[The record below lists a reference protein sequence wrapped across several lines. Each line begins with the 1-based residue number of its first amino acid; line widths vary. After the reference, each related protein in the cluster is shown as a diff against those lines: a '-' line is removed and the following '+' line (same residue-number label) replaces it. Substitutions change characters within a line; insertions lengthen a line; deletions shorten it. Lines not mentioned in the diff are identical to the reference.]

1 MPPERFGRY
10 RVTGTLGAGAMG
22 DVYAA
27 TDEVL
32 GRDVAIKVLKSQ
44 RNELAARLLDERFRQ
59 EARAIAQ
66 LTHPS
71 VVVVFDIG
79 LDADPPY
86 LVMER
91 VAGPSLKDRLASGAL
106 PEPDVR
112 ALGIQIARAL
122 AAAHERGI
130 VHRDVKP
137 ANILAAGEQTWKLA
151 DFGVAHVP
159 DSSITMTGQFIGSPA
174 YAPPE
179 ALLRGQCDRE
189 GDVFGLGAVLYHAV
203 TGAWPRLEQ
212 QTGALLAPLPPVRT
226 TAPSV
231 SEELAAI
238 IDRAVQVEP
247 AHRPSASDLA
257 IALAGAFTA
266 SSAQQAAR
274 ASSPSSAHQAAS
286 ASSPA
291 SASRLPTPSSAS
303 SLPTPSSAS
312 SPPTPSS
319 ASSPASASSSSS
331 ASVADQG
338 ASAASISIPPTR
350 VGVPLDSTTSGV
362 PAAPLRWKPFAI
374 GGAIFV
380 LVIILIGVTRGGS
393 TSAGSSTTS
402 GPTMSG
408 VGPTSPPPDEPI
420 EIADPPML
428 EGKSEKDWHKVVEHI
443 ERGKYREAR
452 KKLGEWERKYG
463 STPET
468 ASLREQLANRADDDH
483 RGPPGRRHDD

>member
-22 DVYAA
+22 EVYAA
-27 TDEVL
+27 TDEAL
-32 GRDVAIKVLKSQ
+32 GREVAIKVLKSQ
-44 RNELAARLLDERFRQ
+44 RNELAARILDERFRQ
-59 EARAIAQ
+59 EARAIAS

-86 LVMER
+86 LVMEC
-91 VAGPSLKDRLASGAL
+91 VAGPSLKDRLAGGAL
-106 PEPDVR
+106 PEPAVR

-159 DSSITMTGQFIGSPA
+159 DSSLTMTGQFVGSPA

-189 GDVFGLGAVLYHAV
+189 GDIFGLGAVLYHAV
-203 TGAWPRLEQ
+203 SGAWPRLEQ
-212 QTGALLAPLPPVRT
+212 ATTALLAPLPPVRA
-226 TAPSV
+226 TAPAV

-247 AHRPSASDLA
+247 AQRPNASELA
-257 IALAGAFTA
+257 SALAGATRLA
-266 SSAQQAAR
+266 APSAANMAGTPVAR
-274 ASSPSSAHQAAS
+274 SA
-286 ASSPA
+286 
-291 SASRLPTPSSAS
+291 
-303 SLPTPSSAS
+303 
-312 SPPTPSS
+312 
-319 ASSPASASSSSS
+319 S
-331 ASVADQG
+331 ASVASATSSAG
-338 ASAASISIPPTR
+338 TAASSASASVASATSSAIPPTR
-350 VGVPLDSTTSGV
+350 VGVPLDSTTASG
-362 PAAPLRWKPFAI
+362 ASAPGGWKPFAI

-380 LVIILIGVTRGGS
+380 LVVILIGATRDS
-393 TSAGSSTTS
+393 SRSSRAPSTTHGPSMSGPSMS
-402 GPTMSG
+402 GPTA
-408 VGPTSPPPDEPI
+408 PPPDQPI
-420 EIADPPML
+420 EIVDPPMPG
-428 EGKSEKDWHKVVEHI
+428 GKSEKDWRKVIDHI
-443 ERGKYREAR
+443 ERGHFREAR

-463 STPET
+463 ATTET
-468 ASLREQLANRADDDH
+468 ASLRSQLESRADLDGPH
-483 RGPPGRRHDD
+483 RHHDD